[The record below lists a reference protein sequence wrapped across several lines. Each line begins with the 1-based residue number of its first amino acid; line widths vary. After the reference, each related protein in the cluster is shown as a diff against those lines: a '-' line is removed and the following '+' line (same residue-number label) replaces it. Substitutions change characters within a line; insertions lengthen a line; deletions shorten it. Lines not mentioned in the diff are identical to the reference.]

1 MSKLIRHETIRVAAG
16 GGEIGKISSET
27 FKFID
32 ASESVPIKVKFARL
46 GHKDRKT
53 ALGESGYAG
62 SRSRKL
68 GFEGCGEILQL
79 DNRRLVPSGQY
90 AYFLVDDL
98 HLEQQASLQTV
109 ALIPEAQTLSIEPDH
124 QEALLKLG
132 SPWLTAGFLESLI
145 RNEFHGEEIV
155 VAILGTNTLTGHF
168 LSEILRKNRDIKVRD
183 FEFRRNADLDVS
195 PIFGRSEI
203 DLLPGRWDVAVD
215 LVGGPVMRAALR
227 FMKNGGRYFSAG
239 NTLGNEASV
248 HLSAFFVKSVQVT
261 GVNLQSALAQGAWHP
276 SLTERVTS
284 QTSTFEE
291 TPTFANKDE
300 VWSYLAGTHSHQP
313 RQAIVDVVS
322 FFAEGGK

>member
-1 MSKLIRHETIRVAAG
+1 MNNLLRHETIRVAPG

-27 FKFID
+27 FQILD
-32 ASESVPIKVKFARL
+32 TSESVPIKVNFARL

-53 ALGESGYAG
+53 AVGGDGYTG

-68 GFEGCGEILQL
+68 GFEGCGEILEL
-79 DNRRLVPSGQY
+79 DNRRLVPSGRY

-109 ALIPEAQTLSIEPDH
+109 ALIPKVQTLSIEPDH
-124 QEALLKLG
+124 QEVFLKLG

-155 VAILGTNTLTGHF
+155 VAILGANTLTGHF
-168 LSEILRKNRDIKVRD
+168 LSDILRKNRDITVRD
-183 FEFRRNADLDVS
+183 FEFRRDADFNVS

-215 LVGGPVMRAALR
+215 LVGGPVVRAALR
-227 FMKNGGRYFSAG
+227 FMKNGGRYYSAG

-248 HLSAFFVKSVQVT
+248 HLSAFFVKSVQVI
-261 GVNLQSALAQGAWHP
+261 GVNLQAALAQGAWHP
-276 SLTERVTS
+276 SLTELVTS
-284 QTSTFEE
+284 QSSTFDK
-291 TPTFANKDE
+291 TPTFESKEE
-300 VWSYLAGTHSHQP
+300 VWSYLTGTYSHQQ
-313 RQAIVDVVS
+313 RQAIVDVVQ